1 MKAKLQTAS
10 LLVSVALGGA
20 AIFATGCSTGG
31 VEQIASAEQ
40 IASQPAAIDPQL
52 AAAQKLIE
60 SSPGSP
66 KGHLMAASFYINSA
80 RRSGDFSL
88 NAKARDEVDKA
99 LAIAPKDLDARKL
112 RATLHLTFHEFA
124 EALKLGNELAAEV
137 PGDPFVLGIIT
148 DAHTQLGNYPE
159 AIRAA
164 QSMMNAKP
172 NSQSYARAAHLRSLH
187 GDYSGAVEMYRLAA
201 RTADPA
207 DKEAQSW
214 CLTQLGDLQWRN
226 GQYDDA
232 VKAYNEALAVSPD
245 YPLAMFGK
253 GRTAASKGDLAAA
266 TALISGSVERSP
278 HTYSII
284 HLGDVLHAAGKSEQA
299 EQMYRLADN
308 AEVLGDTH
316 DAHRIALFRADHNT
330 NLDRALEIAEAD
342 YAELKDIYAADI
354 LAWCL
359 YKKGRPAEARAK
371 AAEAMRLGTN
381 DAMIYFHAGMIEA
394 ALGNHGAAKALLKKA
409 LTLNPAFDLRQTEI
423 AKSQLNKLLL

>member
-1 MKAKLQTAS
+1 MKNKIAIVS
-10 LLVSVALGGA
+10 LIMSAALVAVSIITSGCTSESVGRVAG
-20 AIFATGCSTGG
+20 
-31 VEQIASAEQ
+31 AEQ
-40 IASQPAAIDPQL
+40 GIPDTRLSDPQL
-52 AAAQKLIE
+52 TSARELIDA
-60 SSPGSP
+60 SPNSP
-66 KGHLMAASFYINSA
+66 KGYLMEASFYINRA
-80 RRSGDFSL
+80 RRTGDFAL
-88 NAKARDEVDKA
+88 NAEARDSVGRA
-99 LAIAPKDLDARKL
+99 LAVAPADVDARKL
-112 RATLHLTFHEFA
+112 KAALHLTYHEFA
-124 EALKLGNELAAEV
+124 DALKLGDELAVEV

-159 AIRAA
+159 AVRAA
-164 QSMMNAKP
+164 QIMMNAKP
-172 NSQSYARAAHLRSLH
+172 NSQSYARAAHLRALH
-187 GDYSGAVEMYRLAA
+187 GDTSGAVEMFKLAA

-226 GQYDDA
+226 GRYDEA
-232 VKAYNEALAVSPD
+232 INAYAEALAVSPD

-253 GRTAASKGDLAAA
+253 GRAAAAKGDHRAAIV
-266 TALISGSVERSP
+266 LISGSVERSP

-284 HLGDVLHAAGKSEQA
+284 QLGDVLHAAGKPEQA
-299 EQMYRLADN
+299 EQMYRLADD
-308 AEVLGDTH
+308 AEALGDTH
-316 DAHRIALFRADHNT
+316 DAHRMALYWADHGI
-330 NLDRALEIAEAD
+330 NLDEALKIAEAD